1 MPDDLPVWPSLDVV
15 AYHVEKQLDLQ
26 WQLWDLMDGRL
37 RTILGFAGAAFAAEI
52 AFFSSGSDLNAVS
65 TGFVIAASISVAVAT
80 ALAGLAFMPRTFQRP
95 PRPRYLRENFLV
107 MSDAD
112 TKLQVMDT
120 MIAAYE
126 ENSVKVHEKAS
137 AFRNSV
143 LALSLAVGLS
153 SLAAL
158 IELLY

>member
-80 ALAGLAFMPRTFQRP
+80 ALAGG
-95 PRPRYLRENFLV
+95 
-107 MSDAD
+107 
-112 TKLQVMDT
+112 
-120 MIAAYE
+120 
-126 ENSVKVHEKAS
+126 
-137 AFRNSV
+137 
-143 LALSLAVGLS
+143 VGVP
-153 SLAAL
+153 
-158 IELLY
+158 